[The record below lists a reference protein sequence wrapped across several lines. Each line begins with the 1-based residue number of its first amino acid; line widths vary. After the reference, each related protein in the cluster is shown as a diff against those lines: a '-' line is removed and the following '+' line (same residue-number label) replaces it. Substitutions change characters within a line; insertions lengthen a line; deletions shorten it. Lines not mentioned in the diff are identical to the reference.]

1 MSATGNDA
9 TGTAPR
15 GARLTVA
22 DIARMHTD
30 GQRLATVTA
39 YDYPTA
45 RIADSAGIPLVLV
58 GDSLGQVVLGY
69 ETTVRVTLDEMLHHT
84 RAVVRGT
91 SRALVVG
98 DMPFLTYPDE
108 SEALATAGRFLR
120 EGGAQAVK
128 VEGGKRTARVVETL
142 VRNGVPVMGHIGLTP
157 QAIHAIGKFRVQGK
171 TREQARSLLGDALA
185 IQEAG
190 AFAIV
195 LELLPAQLAEAI
207 TQRLRIPTIGIGSGP
222 GCDGQIQV
230 LTDVLGLSL
239 DRPPRH
245 VRPYATLGETARDAL
260 AAYAADVA
268 AGTFPG
274 EAETVRM
281 DDAVLADVLGLSALD
296 RAADGEPTTLD
307 GIPLDR
313 DL

>member
-1 MSATGNDA
+1 MSATGTEA
-9 TGTAPR
+9 TCSAPR
-15 GARLTVA
+15 VVRLTVA
-22 DIARMHTD
+22 DIARMHAD
-30 GQRLATVTA
+30 GERLATVTA

-45 RIADSAGIPLVLV
+45 RLADAAGIPLVLV
-58 GDSLGQVVLGY
+58 GDSLAQVVLGY
-69 ETTVRVTLDEMLHHT
+69 ETTVRITLDEMLHHT

-98 DMPFLTYPDE
+98 DMPFLTYTDE
-108 SEALATAGRFLR
+108 SEALAAAGRFLR
-120 EGGAQAVK
+120 EGGVQAVK
-128 VEGGKRTARVVETL
+128 VEGGVRTARVVEAL

-171 TREQARSLLGDALA
+171 TREQARALLGDALA

-195 LELLPAQLAEAI
+195 LELLPAQLAQAI
-207 TQRLRIPTIGIGSGP
+207 TDRLRIPTIGIGSGP

-230 LTDVLGLSL
+230 LTDLLGLSL
-239 DRPPRH
+239 DRVPRH
-245 VRPYATLGETARDAL
+245 VRRYATLGETARDAL
-260 AAYAADVA
+260 ASYAADVE

-281 DDAVLADVLGLSALD
+281 DDGILDDVLGLSALD
-296 RAADGEPTTLD
+296 RAADGDAMPVD
-307 GIPLDR
+307 GFPLDR

>member
-1 MSATGNDA
+1 VSATTSHA
-9 TGTAPR
+9 TGSMPR
-15 GARLTVA
+15 VERLTVA
-22 DIARMHTD
+22 DIARMHAD
-30 GQRLATVTA
+30 GRRLATVTA

-45 RIADSAGIPLVLV
+45 RLADAAGIPLVLV
-58 GDSLGQVVLGY
+58 GDSLAQTVLGY
-69 ETTVRVTLDEMLHHT
+69 ETTVRITLDEMLHHT

-98 DMPFLTYPDE
+98 DMPFLTYSDE
-108 SEALATAGRFLR
+108 SEALGAAGRFLR

-128 VEGGKRTARVVETL
+128 VEGGVRTARVVEAL

-195 LELLPAQLAEAI
+195 LELLPAQLAQAI
-207 TQRLRIPTIGIGSGP
+207 TDRLRIPTIGIGSGP

-245 VRPYATLGETARDAL
+245 VRRYATLGETARDAL
-260 AAYAADVA
+260 AAYAADVESGA
-268 AGTFPG
+268 FPG

-281 DDAVLADVLGLSALD
+281 DDTILADVLGLSPLD
-296 RAADGEPTTLD
+296 RAASDDAPIAD